1 MREFFRHPGM
11 VLVYM
16 IMGVGILTVLFFKTC
31 THHITRKGVVISHN
45 TTSDRAGHIRYYTIV
60 KFDDCVRS
68 IYGLDYYI
76 VEVGGTVYYKETVLN
91 K

>member
-16 IMGVGILTVLFFKTC
+16 IIGLGILTVTFFKTC
-31 THHITRKGVVISHN
+31 THEVTCTGVVISHN
-45 TTSDRAGHIRYYTIV
+45 TTSDRSGHIRYYTIV
-60 KFDDCVRS
+60 KFDDCVKS
-68 IYGLDYYI
+68 ISGLDYYI
-76 VEVGGTVYYKETVLN
+76 VEIGGTIHYTKTELN